1 MLELL
6 IITAIIVFVVDLS
19 GIILV
24 LKKKLW
30 KTLYGIIPFKEDW
43 SLKPFDCSLCMT
55 FWIGLIY
62 LIITGSVTI
71 PFIGYVCLLSF
82 LTPIIQEMLL
92 TIKDLLI
99 RLIRIL

>member
-1 MLELL
+1 MLDLL

-62 LIITGSVTI
+62 LIITGSFTI

-82 LTPIIQEMLL
+82 LTPVIQEILL
-92 TIKDLLI
+92 ITKDLLI
-99 RLIRIL
+99 RFTKML

>member
-62 LIITGSVTI
+62 LIITGSFTI

>member
-55 FWIGLIY
+55 FWIGLLY
-62 LIITGSVTI
+62 LIITGSFTI